1 MARKTERAPLVLTE
15 EQRQKL
21 VSLAGSLTASKRE
34 VERAGILLRYSEG
47 KLAEKRGE

>member
-21 VSLAGSLTASKRE
+21 ASLLGSRTYAQTW
-34 VERAGILLRYSEG
+34 LL
-47 KLAEKRGE
+47 AQPD